1 MNDKKPDGFS
11 PKNRAYVLVGAPGS
25 GKSTWARGFVKLQP
39 MVIIAGD
46 SFASESWVEM
56 HDRVLD
62 ELVEHVGELVI
73 LDGTHHDRESRLGAL
88 ITLRSMGWKTVNA
101 VVVHPP
107 LEVCIANNALRS
119 KVVPRH
125 EIMEMHRRVEKSL
138 KKIEQEG
145 FSSVV
150 YALALEGDWV

>member
-1 MNDKKPDGFS
+1 MSDN
-11 PKNRAYVLVGAPGS
+11 NTAYILVGAPGA
-25 GKSTWARGFVKLQP
+25 GKSFLARTFIKSHPSAVW
-39 MVIIAGD
+39 IEGD
-46 SFASESWVEM
+46 SFASDSSWVEM

-62 ELVEHVGELVI
+62 ELVEHAGEAVI

-138 KKIEQEG
+138 KKIDAEG
-145 FSSVV
+145 FSSVI
-150 YALALEGDWV
+150 YAPEGEWV